1 MLFRSFNVDPDAGC
15 TRTDHGHGAGDG
27 LLRHYQGLYDV
38 LDELRRR
45 HPGLLLEACSSGGLR
60 IDLGLA
66 RHVHAFFLSDPD
78 HTEHHLACVWGAAS
92 FLPPLGI
99 LHWSWSRWRGAY
111 PPTQLD
117 WETLDDDAFDT
128 MLRAAMVHRFGVSL
142 RLPDLRPSL
151 RGRLAEH
158 VRIFRE
164 ELAPLVRDGVLLPL
178 TPPPIRGGL
187 GERAPAIQIGRAHV

>member
-1 MLFRSFNVDPDAGC
+1 MLFRSLVNRERFPSGLVALGERTRAAGGLPGIWIEAEAVGAASRLRAEHPELLASRMDGRRPDPSYRRQTVSLDPDDPTFLGYVCLGSEAGRAHVLASMDALVTTVGARWVKLDFNVDPDAGC

-78 HTEHHLACVWGAAS
+78 HTE
-92 FLPPLGI
+92 
-99 LHWSWSRWRGAY
+99 
-111 PPTQLD
+111 
-117 WETLDDDAFDT
+117 
-128 MLRAAMVHRFGVSL
+128 
-142 RLPDLRPSL
+142 
-151 RGRLAEH
+151 
-158 VRIFRE
+158 
-164 ELAPLVRDGVLLPL
+164 
-178 TPPPIRGGL
+178 
-187 GERAPAIQIGRAHV
+187 IGRAHV